1 MSDVTLTSA
10 VRSNLLALQSTQGL
24 VNRTQSRLSTGLKV
38 GSAIDDPVAYF
49 QSKAL
54 SDRASDFQGKKDNI
68 DQGVSSLST
77 ALQGISGVS
86 TLVKQLKGL
95 ALNAQSASSSQIGS
109 LVQQFNA
116 LRSQLDNL
124 ALDSQYQGQ
133 NLVAGK
139 GQTLTVSF
147 SNLTG
152 STLEV
157 TSVDVRVGAT
167 GLNIAKAVT
176 SNGGFQLSFDDA
188 SGAALGTEGVVKATY
203 AGTATALTS
212 GTYTFSYGSATVS
225 FTVYSAGGTTG
236 ANADVEAFTTTS
248 VLANGQDFNFRATTA
263 GDTDE
268 LNVTQGSIQN
278 NNHFAVEYHAST
290 GGGVSGL
297 AGGDSLNFVM
307 NGLTGNSL
315 ASGNYTFS
323 FGGYNMTFTVASA
336 GDVTAGTFTTTNT
349 FVNGT
354 FGTAGGVTA
363 NTLALTLSTGTGTKE
378 NVVTFTAAVSSL
390 GATSGPYKGQA
401 YYSAG
406 GISGAYGFQ
415 ISAET
420 KVGYV
425 SGQYVLDSKL
435 TGVVQNL
442 VTQLDANL
450 QVLRSHAQNLGTNVA
465 LLNTRLD
472 FTKNY
477 VDLLQSGSGK
487 LTLAD
492 LNEEGANLLALQ
504 TRQQLGIQA
513 LSFAGQNEKSILS
526 LFR

>member
-24 VNRTQSRLSTGLKV
+24 VNRTQGRLSTGLKV

-95 ALNAQSASSSQIGS
+95 ALNAQSASSAQIGS

-133 NLVAGK
+133 NLVAGA

-167 GLNIAKAVT
+167 GLNISKAVT
-176 SNGGFQLSFDDA
+176 SNGGFQLNFQDA
-188 SGAALGTEGVVKATY
+188 SSVDLGTGIVRTTY
-203 AGTATALTS
+203 AGTAVALTS
-212 GTYTFSYGSATVS
+212 GTYTFSYGSATLS
-225 FTVYSAGGTTG
+225 FTVYSAGSTTG
-236 ANADVEAFTTTS
+236 NGSDFEAFTTTTA
-248 VLANGQDFNFRATTA
+248 VANGDNFAFRVGTETN
-263 GDTDE
+263 GDTYDI
-268 LNVTQGSIQN
+268 TAGSIQN
-278 NNHFAVEYHAST
+278 GNRFAVEYSGSVSGGISAQALALGAST
-290 GGGVSGL
+290 LTIGL
-297 AGGDSLNFVM
+297 
-307 NGLTGNSL
+307 NGLTGSTL
-315 ASGNYTFS
+315 ASGTYTFS
-323 FGGYNMTFTVASA
+323 YAGETLTFEVGSA
-336 GDVTAGTFTTTNT
+336 GNTGTTFTTTDT
-349 FVNGT
+349 FTNG
-354 FGTAGGVTA
+354 V
-363 NTLALTLSTGTGTKE
+363 ALTATLTIGVPGANGALSPGAIGNSTGMISNATGK
-378 NVVTFTAAVSSL
+378 VR
-390 GATSGPYKGQA
+390 GQA
-401 YYSAG
+401 YATG
-406 GISGAYGFQ
+406 GDLTIAYGAQISGRTTV
-415 ISAET
+415 SN
-420 KVGYV
+420 V

-435 TGVVQNL
+435 TGVVQSL
-442 VTQLDANL
+442 VTKLDENL
-450 QVLRSHAQNLGTNVA
+450 QTLRSHAQNLGTNVA

-477 VDLLQSGSGK
+477 VDLLQAGSGK

>member
-1 MSDVTLTSA
+1 M
-10 VRSNLLALQSTQGL
+10 
-24 VNRTQSRLSTGLKV
+24 KV
-38 GSAIDDPVAYF
+38 ASAIDDPVAYF

-167 GLNIAKAVT
+167 GLNISKAVT
-176 SNGGFQLSFDDA
+176 SNGGFQLNFQDA
-188 SGAALGTEGVVKATY
+188 SSVDLGSGIVRTTY
-203 AGTATALTS
+203 AGTATTLTS
-212 GTYTFSYGSATVS
+212 GTYTFSYGSATLS
-225 FTVYSAGGTTG
+225 FTVYSQGSLTENGS
-236 ANADVEAFTTTS
+236 DYEAFTTSTA
-248 VLANGQDFNFRATTA
+248 VANGDNFAFRVGTETN
-263 GDTDE
+263 GDTY
-268 LNVTQGSIQN
+268 NVTAGSIQN
-278 NNHFAVEYHAST
+278 GTRFAVEYAGSTSGGISASALA
-290 GGGVSGL
+290 SGSNL
-297 AGGDSLNFVM
+297 TIGF
-307 NGLTGNSL
+307 NGLTGSSL
-315 ASGNYTFS
+315 ASGTYTFS
-323 FGGYNMTFTVASA
+323 YAGEALTFTVGSA
-336 GDVTAGTFTTTNT
+336 GNTGTTFTTTDT
-349 FVNGT
+349 FTNGSALT
-354 FGTAGGVTA
+354 ATLTIGAVGTAGTQSAGA
-363 NTLALTLSTGTGTKE
+363 IGNSTGMIS
-378 NVVTFTAAVSSL
+378 NA
-390 GATSGPYKGQA
+390 SGKVRGQA
-401 YYSAG
+401 YASG
-406 GISGAYGFQ
+406 GDLTVAYGAQ
-415 ISAET
+415 ISART
-420 KVGYV
+420 TVSNV

-435 TGVVQNL
+435 TGVVQGL
-442 VTQLDANL
+442 VTKLDENL
-450 QVLRSHAQNLGTNVA
+450 QTLRSHAQNLGTNVA

-477 VDLLQSGSGK
+477 VDLLQAGSGK

>member
-24 VNRTQSRLSTGLKV
+24 VNRTQGRLSTGLKV
-38 GSAIDDPVAYF
+38 ASAIDDPVAYF

-77 ALQGISGVS
+77 ALQGISGVT

-95 ALNAQSASSSQIGS
+95 ALNAQSASSAQIGS

-124 ALDSQYQGQ
+124 ATDTQYQGQ
-133 NLVAGK
+133 NLIAGK

-152 STLEV
+152 SSLEV
-157 TSVDVRVGAT
+157 DSVDVRVGAA

-188 SGAALGTEGVVKATY
+188 TGVELGTGVIRATY
-203 AGTATALTS
+203 AGTATSLTS
-212 GTYTFSYGSATVS
+212 GAHTFAYGSATV
-225 FTVYSAGGTTG
+225 TINVYSAG
-236 ANADVEAFTTTS
+236 ANSSVDSTAFTTTS
-248 VLANGQDFNFRATTA
+248 TFTNGQALNFRASSAT
-263 GDTDE
+263 GVDE
-268 LNVTQGSIQN
+268 YEITRGSTQNGN
-278 NNHFAVEYHAST
+278 KFAVEFGAST
-290 GGGVSGL
+290 NGGLSGL
-297 AGGDSLNFVM
+297 ASGDQIDLVL
-307 NGLTGNSL
+307 NGLTGSSL
-315 ASGNYTFS
+315 ASGSYTFA
-323 FGGYNMTFTVASA
+323 FGGATMTFTVVSA
-336 GDVTAGTFTTTNT
+336 GGTSGTFTSTAT
-349 FVNGT
+349 FTNGT
-354 FGTAGGVTA
+354 F
-363 NTLALTLSTGTGTKE
+363 
-378 NVVTFTAAVSSL
+378 
-390 GATSGPYKGQA
+390 
-401 YYSAG
+401 SAG
-406 GISGAYGFQ
+406 GAALTVTIGAAGGSATDYVSFSAAGVAGTGSFGAYKGAAYYTGAGVTGAYGAT
-415 ISAET
+415 ISGT
-420 KVGYV
+420 TTLGYV
-425 SGQYVLDSKL
+425 SGQYVLDANL
-435 TGVVQNL
+435 AGVVQDL
-442 VTQLDANL
+442 VTKLDANL
-450 QVLRSHAQNLGTNVA
+450 QTLRSVAQNLGTNVA

>member
-24 VNRTQSRLSTGLKV
+24 VNRTQGRLSTGLKV

-95 ALNAQSASSSQIGS
+95 ALNAQSASSAQIGS

-124 ALDSQYQGQ
+124 ALDTQYQGQ
-133 NLVAGK
+133 NLVAGA

-167 GLNIAKAVT
+167 GLNISKAVT
-176 SNGGFQLSFDDA
+176 SNGGFQLNFQDA
-188 SGAALGTEGVVKATY
+188 SSVSLGEGVVRTTY
-203 AGTATALTS
+203 AGTAVALTS
-212 GTYTFSYGSATVS
+212 GLYTFSYGSAVMS
-225 FTVYSAGGTTG
+225 FTVYSAGSLTEQGT
-236 ANADVEAFTTTS
+236 DFQAFTTTTA
-248 VLANGQDFNFRATTA
+248 VANGDSFAFRVSTEANGDTFDITA
-263 GDTDE
+263 GSVQNGNRLAIE
-268 LNVTQGSIQN
+268 YSGS
-278 NNHFAVEYHAST
+278 AS
-290 GGGVSGL
+290 GGISAAAIAIGSTITVG
-297 AGGDSLNFVM
+297 F
-307 NGLTGNSL
+307 NGLTGSGL

-323 FGGYNMTFTVASA
+323 YAGETLSFTVGSA
-336 GDVTAGTFTTTNT
+336 GNTGTTFTTTDT
-349 FVNGT
+349 FTNGVSSALSLT
-354 FGTAGGVTA
+354 LGTAGGVGTGSLLVG
-363 NTLALTLSTGTGTKE
+363 NSTGSL
-378 NVVTFTAAVSSL
+378 TAATGKVRGVAFASGGDLTIAYGAQVSSRQTL
-390 GATSGPYKGQA
+390 TN
-401 YYSAG
+401 
-406 GISGAYGFQ
+406 
-415 ISAET
+415 
-420 KVGYV
+420 V

-435 TGVVQNL
+435 TGVVQGL
-442 VTQLDANL
+442 VTKLDENL
-450 QVLRSHAQNLGTNVA
+450 QTLRAHAQNLGTNVA

>member
-10 VRSNLLALQSTQGL
+10 VRSNLLALQSTQSL

-77 ALQGISGVS
+77 ALQGITGVS

-95 ALNAQSASSSQIGS
+95 ALNAQSASSSQIAS
-109 LVQQFNA
+109 LVQQFNS

-124 ALDSQYQGQ
+124 AVDSQYQGQ
-133 NLVAGK
+133 NLISGK

-152 STLEV
+152 SSLTV
-157 TSVDVRVGAT
+157 DSVDVKVGAA

-188 SGAALGTEGVVKATY
+188 TGVALNGGVVKATY
-203 AGTATALTS
+203 AGTATALSS
-212 GTYTFSYGSATVS
+212 GSYTFSYGTTTLS
-225 FTVYSAGGTTG
+225 FTVNSAGSNSASDLG
-236 ANADVEAFTTTS
+236 FTTTS
-248 VLANGQDFNFRATTA
+248 VFTNGDQFNFRTSTADATDDL
-263 GDTDE
+263 G
-268 LNVTQGSIQN
+268 VTQGSTAN
-278 NNHFAVEYHAST
+278 GNHYAVEYHAST
-290 GGGVSGL
+290 NGGLSGL
-297 AGGDSLNFVM
+297 DYTNTIDFAL
-307 NGLTGNSL
+307 NGLTGSNL
-315 ASGNYTFS
+315 ALGTYTFS
-323 FGGYNMTFTVASA
+323 FGGKSLSFTVVSA
-336 GDVTAGTFTTTNT
+336 GSVSGTFSTTAT
-349 FVNGT
+349 FVNGS
-354 FGTAGGVTA
+354 FGTAGG
-363 NTLALTLSTGTGTKE
+363 LTLQLSSAASVTGANLLSFGTT
-378 NVVTFTAAVSSL
+378 NVVT
-390 GATSGPYKGQA
+390 GANGGAYKGQA
-401 YYSAG
+401 YFSAG
-406 GISGAYGFQ
+406 GISAAYGLHV
-415 ISAET
+415 ADET
-420 KVGYV
+420 TQLGYV
-425 SGQYVLDSKL
+425 SGQYVLDANL
-435 TGVVQNL
+435 TGVVNDL
-442 VTQLDANL
+442 VTKLDTNL
-450 QVLRSHAQNLGTNVA
+450 ESLRAVAQNLGTNVA

-477 VDLLQSGSGK
+477 VDLLQAGSGK